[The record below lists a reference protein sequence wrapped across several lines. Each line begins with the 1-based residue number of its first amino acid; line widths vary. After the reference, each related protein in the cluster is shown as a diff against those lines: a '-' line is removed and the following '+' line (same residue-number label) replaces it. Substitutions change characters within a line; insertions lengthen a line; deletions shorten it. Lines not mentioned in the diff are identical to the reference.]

1 MNSIYLIIFS
11 QDYETSKLM
20 DNNWTVKWNMHL
32 MAYVVLKG
40 PWKGLPLKAHL
51 FFALVFYLINVGI
64 KV

>member
-32 MAYVVLKG
+32 MAYVVLEG
-40 PWKGLPLKAHL
+40 PLKGLPLKAHL
-51 FFALVFYLINVGI
+51 FFVLVFYLINVGI